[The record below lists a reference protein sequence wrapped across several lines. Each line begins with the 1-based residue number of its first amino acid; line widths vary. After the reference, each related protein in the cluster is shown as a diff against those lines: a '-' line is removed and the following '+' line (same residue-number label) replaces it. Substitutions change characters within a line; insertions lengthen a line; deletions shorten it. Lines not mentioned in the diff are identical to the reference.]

1 MTVAEEKSLISP
13 KQTGSVAL
21 FGGNRVD
28 MLGGLAHIPAP
39 KTDALGFR
47 SPNVRGLSI
56 PY

>member
-1 MTVAEEKSLISP
+1 MTVAEEKSHISL

-28 MLGGLAHIPAP
+28 MPGGLAHIPAP